1 VTELSDGAV
10 VRQVLAG
17 DVEAF
22 RLLVARHQ
30 ERLGRFAM
38 RMLGHREEAEEA
50 LQDAFVRAYRSLSQC
65 RDPERF
71 EAWLFHILANRCR
84 TRGTRRSRHE
94 ATFVADQGAAEP
106 VADVSATDRMAW
118 GEEIDRALARLEPD
132 AREAFLL
139 RHVEDMSYEE
149 MAALT
154 GAGIS
159 ALKMRVKR
167 ACERLR
173 RLLQEAEYV

>member
-30 ERLGRFAM
+30 GRLARFAV
-38 RMLGHREEAEEA
+38 RMLGQREEAEEA

-84 TRGTRRSRHE
+84 TRGARRKRHE
-94 ATFVADQGAAEP
+94 ATFVADDGALDQLKE
-106 VADVSATDRMAW
+106 DSAADRMAW
-118 GEEIDRALARLEPD
+118 SEEVDRALARLEPD

-149 MAALT
+149 MAVLT
-154 GAGIS
+154 GAGVS

-167 ACERLR
+167 ACDRLR
-173 RLLQEAEYV
+173 RLLQETEHV